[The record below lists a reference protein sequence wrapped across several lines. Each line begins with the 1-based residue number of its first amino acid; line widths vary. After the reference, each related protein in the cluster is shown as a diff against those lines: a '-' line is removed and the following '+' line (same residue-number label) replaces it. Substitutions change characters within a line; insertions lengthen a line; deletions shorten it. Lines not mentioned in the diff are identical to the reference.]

1 MSVIQPILERLQQ
14 DCNPWES
21 QSSDG
26 SEAREQCASAGL
38 RSSALGCHA
47 TWYRENLGQCNEPML
62 QYEWAWMNGRL
73 ATLRH
78 FQRSGSGP
86 AALAM
91 DARVADGSELSQLD
105 PRLAEMLSE
114 SQLFRTLLLQE
125 FSSRGLTPL
134 PPQGEVIA
142 SEEAWE
148 ITSNTV
154 RQEWG
159 IL

>member
-1 MSVIQPILERLQQ
+1 
-14 DCNPWES
+14 
-21 QSSDG
+21 
-26 SEAREQCASAGL
+26 
-38 RSSALGCHA
+38 
-47 TWYRENLGQCNEPML
+47 
-62 QYEWAWMNGRL
+62 
-73 ATLRH
+73 
-78 FQRSGSGP
+78 
-86 AALAM
+86 
-91 DARVADGSELSQLD
+91 
-105 PRLAEMLSE
+105 MLSE

-125 FSSRGLTPL
+125 ISSRGLTPL